1 LGKTG
6 LRCQWQI
13 KQGGFGAAVEK
24 IEEQR
29 KPDDFFGYRKPAAK
43 PKMPQVRILSSG
55 PKKQNPL
62 LWVLLLSVG
71 WAGFEPIAV
80 ELSGG
85 QFLPPVQTLVATL
98 IFATRKCIS
107 NPVIQTKTHNIY

>member
-55 PKKQNPL
+55 PNKILRRYVLYLLGIFVLPVLKKY
-62 LWVLLLSVG
+62 V
-71 WAGFEPIAV
+71 II
-80 ELSGG
+80 
-85 QFLPPVQTLVATL
+85 TIIIMVAS
-98 IFATRKCIS
+98 F
-107 NPVIQTKTHNIY
+107 